1 MDWALCVFYHLGKGV
16 YMGIRHDIKLWDQ
29 VQIRVLDV
37 RLISLTTN
45 ESYRNYVLP
54 TSSFVYVNGRGQLWL
69 DEEVWSTGRFLL
81 VHGGKGRRLTLEAA
95 GVIEVYLIFYK
106 STLPSNVLLDYKM
119 MLLQSNPFE
128 QSWGMDPDNALHL
141 HELVRNMHDCWN
153 GQDQLGSI
161 KVKGLFFQLIQLALE
176 QQIRVEN
183 EGQQLSLTDQVLRY
197 ITTHFRQSISLD
209 SLAQSLNY
217 SPQYL
222 SRKFKEQTGVT
233 PTEYLIR
240 LRIGEAR
247 SLLSAT
253 EASLQEIATYVGY
266 TDPFYFNRIFKREM
280 GITPGQYRSKQREN
294 MNIVSDRTIN
304 ATNESI
310 VTGGTERYP
319 LIDDDYHY
327 QYNGDEEINMFN
339 ELRSAI
345 MSLAL
350 VFTLSACGTTGQDAG
365 TPETAVEPEQ
375 PAIMETKT
383 VNTTFGEVEV
393 PVHPERVA
401 AIDYLGTVLALGVK
415 PIAGGQFLMNSPYL
429 EGHLDGL
436 ETIGDSIEQL
446 MELEPDLI
454 ITLNPD
460 KGAFEKFSKIA
471 PTVSVA
477 SITFPTLKEEVNYFG
492 EVLGKEAEAKQWLA
506 EFDQEIAKIKQEVQD
521 VVPAGTTFSV
531 MQEYDRQVFIFGNQS
546 GRGGRNIYELLGL
559 QAPAAVPAELMQGAY
574 HEFSIEL
581 LSKYAGDYIILTSK
595 SQLEVLQADP
605 VWGSLPAVKS
615 GRVYIWA
622 EEQSWFR
629 DPIALLKQTQDL
641 AEWIIKMNKQTQ

>member
-1 MDWALCVFYHLGKGV
+1 
-16 YMGIRHDIKLWDQ
+16 MGIQDDIKLWDQ
-29 VQIRVLDV
+29 VQVRVLDV

-54 TSSFVYVNGRGQLWL
+54 TSAFVYVNGKSQIWL

-81 VHGGKGRRLTLEAA
+81 VHGGKGRRLTLEAT

-106 STLPSNVLLDYKM
+106 STLPSNVLLDYRM

-128 QSWGMDPDNALHL
+128 RSWGLEPDTALQL
-141 HELVRNMHDCWN
+141 HELVRNIHICWTR
-153 GQDQLGSI
+153 QEQLGLI
-161 KVKGLFFQLIQLALE
+161 QVKGYFFQLIQLVLN
-176 QQIRVEN
+176 QQIRVAY

-197 ITTHFRQSISLD
+197 ITTHFRESISLD
-209 SLAQSLNY
+209 FLAQSLNY

-266 TDPFYFNRIFKREM
+266 PDPFYFNRIFKKEM
-280 GITPGQYRSKQREN
+280 GITPGQYRVKQREN
-294 MNIVSDRTIN
+294 TSGVSKSTVN

-339 ELRSAI
+339 QLRSAI
-345 MSLAL
+345 MSLVL
-350 VFTLSACGTTGQDAG
+350 VFTLSACGTTGQEAE
-365 TPETAVEPEQ
+365 TPETAAEPEQ
-375 PAIMETKT
+375 PTTMETKT

-460 KGAFEKFSKIA
+460 KAAFEKYSKIA
-471 PTVSVA
+471 PTVSIA
-477 SITFPTLKEEVNYFG
+477 SITFPTLKEEVTYFG
-492 EVLGKEAEAKQWLA
+492 DVLGKQAEAKQWLE
-506 EFDQEIAKIKQEVQD
+506 EFDQEIAKIKQEVHD
-521 VVPAGTTFSV
+521 VVPADTTFSV

-559 QAPAAVPAELMQGAY
+559 QAPAVVPADLMQGAY

-581 LSKYAGDYIILTSK
+581 LSKYAGDYIILTSESK
-595 SQLEVLQADP
+595 LEDLKADP
-605 VWGSLPAVKS
+605 VWGSLPAVKN
-615 GRVYIWA
+615 GRVYIWT

-641 AEWIIKMNKQTQ
+641 AEWIIKMKKETQ

>member
-1 MDWALCVFYHLGKGV
+1 
-16 YMGIRHDIKLWDQ
+16 MGIQEDIKLWDQ
-29 VQIRVLDV
+29 VQVRVLDV
-37 RLISLTTN
+37 RLISLTTDEN
-45 ESYRNYVLP
+45 FQNYILP
-54 TSSFVYVNGRGQLWL
+54 TSAFVYVNGRGQIWL
-69 DEEVWSTGRFLL
+69 DNEVWSTGRFLL
-81 VHGGKGRRLTLEAA
+81 VHGGKGRRMTLEAT
-95 GVIEVYLIFYK
+95 GFIEAYLIFYK
-106 STLPSNVLLDYKM
+106 STLPSNVLLDYRM

-128 QSWGMDPDNALHL
+128 RSWGIEPDNTLQL
-141 HELVRNMHDCWN
+141 HELVRNIHDCWN
-153 GQDQLGSI
+153 GQDQLGKI
-161 KVKGLFFQLIQLALE
+161 QVKGYFFQLIQLVLN
-176 QQIRVEN
+176 QQIRMQN
-183 EGQQLSLTDQVLRY
+183 EGEQLSLTDQVLRH
-197 ITTHFRQSISLD
+197 ITTHFRESISLD

-222 SRKFKEQTGVT
+222 SRKFKEQIGAT

-247 SLLSAT
+247 ALLSAT

-266 TDPFYFNRIFKREM
+266 PDPFYFNRMFKKEM
-280 GITPGQYRSKQREN
+280 GITPGQYRLKQREEIN
-294 MNIVSDRTIN
+294 RVSKSTVN

-310 VTGGTERYP
+310 VSEETERYP
-319 LIDDDYHY
+319 LIDDDNHY

-339 ELRSAI
+339 QLRSAI
-345 MSLAL
+345 MSLVL
-350 VFTLSACGTTGQDAG
+350 VLTLSACGTTGQGAG
-365 TPETAVEPEQ
+365 SPEPSTETEQ
-375 PAIMETKT
+375 PAIAETKT
-383 VNTTFGEVEV
+383 VNTTFGEVEI
-393 PVHPERVA
+393 PAHPERVA

-460 KGAFEKFSKIA
+460 KAAFEKYSKIA

-477 SITFPTLKEEVNYFG
+477 SITFPTLKDEVNYFG
-492 EVLGKEAEAKQWLA
+492 EVLDKEAEAKQWLA

-521 VVPAGTTFSV
+521 VVTADTTFSV

-559 QAPAAVPAELMQGAY
+559 QAPAAIPADLMQGAY

-581 LSKYAGDYIILTSK
+581 LSKYAGDYIVLTSK
-595 SQLEVLQADP
+595 SQLKDLQADP
-605 VWGSLPAVKS
+605 VWGSLPAVKK
-615 GRVYIWA
+615 GRVYIWT

-641 AEWIIKMNKQTQ
+641 AEWIIKMNKETQ